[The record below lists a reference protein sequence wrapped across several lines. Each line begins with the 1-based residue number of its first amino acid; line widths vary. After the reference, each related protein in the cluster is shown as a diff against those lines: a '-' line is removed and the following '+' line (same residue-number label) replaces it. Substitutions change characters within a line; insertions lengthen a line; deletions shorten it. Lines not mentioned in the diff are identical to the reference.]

1 MKKFYIY
8 QCSKTLC
15 SAVNHLFTFEICRG
29 CWLIRLVGMHDP
41 RMHRCATST
50 IAILILDFMKFEVS
64 EKDFPDFLAWLRARF
79 CIPSLDAR
87 IDAFAGYYRST
98 GRTYRAFNIST

>member
-1 MKKFYIY
+1 
-8 QCSKTLC
+8 
-15 SAVNHLFTFEICRG
+15 
-29 CWLIRLVGMHDP
+29 MHDA

-87 IDAFAGYYRST
+87 IDAFAGNGVASCKVLYPIVRCSD
-98 GRTYRAFNIST
+98 